1 MGNEVVLRMGLEPI
15 RKVLETSALAFELT
29 EQPEIAA
36 ETYVGSVVIV
46 LMSDSIFMLISI
58 SLLR

>member
-1 MGNEVVLRMGLEPI
+1 MGFEPI
-15 RKVLETSALAFELT
+15 RKVLETSALAVELA

-58 SLLR
+58 SLFE